1 MSDADPRDAGGDPGD
16 EDEPTAGEGTAGEG
30 AADGRDAARDA
41 IDAIEQP
48 DEPDGDAMT
57 GQAPTG

>member
-1 MSDADPRDAGGDPGD
+1 MSDADPRDAGGGSPGD
-16 EDEPTAGEGTAGEG
+16 EDESTSHEG
-30 AADGRDAARDA
+30 AADRRDAARHA
-41 IDAIEQP
+41 IDAVEQP